1 MNESIIMYVLIGV
14 ALMLLIVLLKPMRP
28 EAAHATS
35 PQLTV
40 YGYMGCPYTVKQLNL
55 LKSNNIPH
63 QFVQTDQ
70 AEGAAKFSK
79 LMKGERSGVPVT
91 VNHETGKLSKG
102 LTELSQL

>member
-55 LKSNNIPH
+55 LKSNNIPSRGSC
-63 QFVQTDQ
+63 QIFQADEGRALRRAGDGQPRNGQT
-70 AEGAAKFSK
+70 
-79 LMKGERSGVPVT
+79 L
-91 VNHETGKLSKG
+91 
-102 LTELSQL
+102 